1 MEAAHGKG
9 LPHNIVDTDAH
20 STTMTPPFKFAH
32 AAHTD
37 WTQAAQACMSQ
48 LGAIPASA
56 TLGFLY
62 VSDAFAPDLDAIL
75 DFFKS
80 ATAVPHWTGSVGVGV
95 CATGVEYLEE
105 PAMAVMLGE
114 FAPDDFSMLPVLRT
128 PQDVDALRWSD
139 AYFAVAHGDPAN
151 SRVQELIEGLSRHL
165 SSGFVVGGLSSS
177 RGETAQ
183 ICDGVVKGGLSGVLF
198 SERVKLATRLT
209 QGISPLGPRHQVTA
223 ASRNIVASL
232 DQRPALDVMKAEIG
246 EVLAHDL
253 RRAAGYIFVGL
264 PVKGSDT
271 GDYLV
276 RNILGVDPQNNLVA
290 VGETVETG
298 DELLFCRRDQQT
310 AEEDLLRMLSAIGA
324 QLNAPIRGGVYY
336 SCLGR
341 GEHMFGARNRELG
354 LIRETLGDFPLVGF
368 FANGEIS
375 HDRLYGYT
383 GVLTLFG

>member
-1 MEAAHGKG
+1 M
-9 LPHNIVDTDAH
+9 
-20 STTMTPPFKFAH
+20 SQPFKFAH
-32 AAHTD
+32 AAHAD
-37 WTQAAQACMSQ
+37 WTLAAQDCMNQ
-48 LGAIPASA
+48 LGAIPSAA

-62 VSDAFAPDLDAIL
+62 VSDAYVGELDAIL
-75 DFFKS
+75 AFFKS
-80 ATAVPHWTGSVGVGV
+80 ATGVPHWTGSVGVGV

-114 FAPDDFSMLPVLRT
+114 FALTDIRMLPVLKA
-128 PQDVDALRWSD
+128 PQDVEGASGD
-139 AYFAVAHGDPAN
+139 AYFAITHGDPAN
-151 SRVQELIEGLSRHL
+151 NRIQELIEGLSEQV

-177 RGETAQ
+177 RGTTAQ
-183 ICDGVVKGGLSGVLF
+183 ISDGVVSGGLSGVLF

-209 QGISPLGPRHQVTA
+209 QGISPLGPRHRITTA
-223 ASRNIVASL
+223 NKNVIGSL
-232 DQRPALDVMKAEIG
+232 DHRPALDVMKEEIG
-246 EVLAHDL
+246 EVLSRDL
-253 RRAAGYIFVGL
+253 RRAAGYVFVGL
-264 PVKGSDT
+264 PVRGSDT

-290 VGETVETG
+290 VGEYVEAG

-310 AEEDLLRMLSAIGA
+310 AEEDLLRMLMAIGA

-341 GEHMFGARNRELG
+341 GQHMFGKPNRELG

-375 HDRLYGYT
+375 YNRLYGYT

>member
-1 MEAAHGKG
+1 
-9 LPHNIVDTDAH
+9 
-20 STTMTPPFKFAH
+20 MTSPFKFAH
-32 AAHTD
+32 AAHVD
-37 WTQAAQACMSQ
+37 WTQAAQACMNQ
-48 LGAIPASA
+48 LGAIPSAA

-62 VSDAFAPDLDAIL
+62 VSDAFAGELDAIL
-75 DFFKS
+75 AFFKR
-80 ATAVPHWTGSVGVGV
+80 ATGVPHWTGSVGVGV

-105 PAMAVMLGE
+105 PALAVMLGE
-114 FAPDDFSMLPVLRT
+114 FDPDDFSMLPVLHS
-128 PQDVDALRWSD
+128 PQDIAAQPAN

-151 SRVQELIEGLSRHL
+151 SRMQELIDSLSAHV

-183 ICDGVVKGGLSGVLF
+183 ISDGVVKGGLSGVLF
-198 SERVKLATRLT
+198 GERVKLATRLT
-209 QGISPLGPRHQVTA
+209 QGISPLGPRHRITTA
-223 ASRNIVASL
+223 NKNVIGSL
-232 DQRPALDVMKAEIG
+232 DHRPALDVMKEEIG
-246 EVLAHDL
+246 EVLARDL

-264 PVKGSDT
+264 PVRGSDT

-276 RNILGVDPQNNLVA
+276 RNILGVDPQNKLVA
-290 VGETVETG
+290 VGEYVELG

-324 QLNAPIRGGVYY
+324 QLAAPIRGGVYY

-341 GEHMFGARNRELG
+341 GQHMFGAPNRELG
-354 LIRETLGDFPLVGF
+354 LIRDALGDFPLVGF

-375 HDRLYGYT
+375 YNRLYGYT

>member
-1 MEAAHGKG
+1 
-9 LPHNIVDTDAH
+9 VDIDAH
-20 STTMTPPFKFAH
+20 STAMSTPFKFAH
-32 AAHTD
+32 AAHPD
-37 WTQAAQACMSQ
+37 WTQAAQACMNR
-48 LGAIPASA
+48 LGAIPAAAS
-56 TLGFLY
+56 LGFLY
-62 VSDAFAPDLDAIL
+62 VSDAFAGELDAIL
-75 DFFKS
+75 AFFRG
-80 ATAVPHWTGSVGVGV
+80 ATGVPHWTGSVGVGV

-114 FAPDDFSMLPVLRT
+114 FDAADFSVLPVLRS
-128 PQDVDALRWSD
+128 PQDVESQPTD
-139 AYFAVAHGDPAN
+139 AYFAVVHGDPAN
-151 SRVQELIEGLSRHL
+151 SRIQELIDGLSAHV

-183 ICDGVVKGGLSGVLF
+183 ISDGVVSGGLSGVLF

-209 QGISPLGPRHQVTA
+209 QGIAPLGPRHRITTA
-223 ASRNIVASL
+223 SKNIIGSL
-232 DQRPALDVMKAEIG
+232 DHRPALDVMKEEIG
-246 EVLAHDL
+246 EVLARDL

-264 PVKGSDT
+264 PVRGSDT

-290 VGETVETG
+290 VGETVEPG

-310 AEEDLLRMLSAIGA
+310 AEDDLSRMLAVIKA

-341 GEHMFGARNRELG
+341 GQHMFGAPNRELG
-354 LIRETLGDFPLVGF
+354 LISETLGDFPLVGF

-375 HDRLYGYT
+375 HNRLYGYT

>member
-1 MEAAHGKG
+1 
-9 LPHNIVDTDAH
+9 
-20 STTMTPPFKFAH
+20 MTAPFKFAH
-32 AAHTD
+32 AAHPD
-37 WTQAAQACMSQ
+37 WAQAAQACMNQ
-48 LGAIPASA
+48 LGAIPSAA

-62 VSDAFAPDLDAIL
+62 VSDAFVGELDAIL
-75 DFFKS
+75 AFFRS

-105 PAMAVMLGE
+105 PALAVMLGE
-114 FAPDDFSMLPVLRT
+114 FDPDDFSMLPVLHS
-128 PQDVDALRWSD
+128 PQDVEAQPAN

-151 SRVQELIEGLSRHL
+151 SRMQELIDSLSAHV

-183 ICDGVVKGGLSGVLF
+183 ISDGVVKGGLSGVLF

-209 QGISPLGPRHQVTA
+209 QGISPLGPRHRITTA
-223 ASRNIVASL
+223 NKNVIGSL
-232 DQRPALDVMKAEIG
+232 DHRPALDVMKEEIG
-246 EVLAHDL
+246 EVLARDL

-264 PVKGSDT
+264 PVRGSDT

-276 RNILGVDPQNNLVA
+276 RNILGVDPQNKLVA
-290 VGETVETG
+290 VGEYVEPG

-310 AEEDLLRMLSAIGA
+310 AEEDLLRMLAAIGT
-324 QLNAPIRGGVYY
+324 QLAAPIRGGVYY

-341 GEHMFGARNRELG
+341 GQHMFGAPNRELG
-354 LIRETLGDFPLVGF
+354 LIRDALGDFPLVGF

-375 HDRLYGYT
+375 YNRLYGYT

>member
-1 MEAAHGKG
+1 MTPFKAAHATG
-9 LPHNIVDTDAH
+9 A
-20 STTMTPPFKFAH
+20 
-32 AAHTD
+32 D
-37 WTQAAQACMSQ
+37 WTQAAQACMGQ
-48 LGAIPASA
+48 LGSIPASA

-62 VSDAFAPDLDAIL
+62 VSDAFIGELDAIL

-80 ATAVPHWTGSVGVGV
+80 ATSVPHWTGSVGVGI

-114 FAPDDFSMLPVLRT
+114 FALADFSMLPVLRT
-128 PQDVDALRWSD
+128 PQDIGAQSSEAYLAL
-139 AYFAVAHGDPAN
+139 VHGDPAN
-151 SRVQELIEGLSRHL
+151 NRMQELIDGLSAHVE
-165 SSGFVVGGLSSS
+165 SGFVVGGLSSS

-183 ICDGVVKGGLSGVLF
+183 ISDVVVSGGLSGVLF

-209 QGISPLGPRHQVTA
+209 QGISPLGPRHHITTA
-223 ASRNIVASL
+223 NKNIVGSL
-232 DQRPALDVMKAEIG
+232 DHRPALEVMKEEIG
-246 EVLAHDL
+246 EILARDL
-253 RRAAGYIFVGL
+253 KRAAGYIFVGL
-264 PVKGSDT
+264 PVRGSDT

-276 RNILGVDPQNNLVA
+276 RNILGVDPQNHLVA
-290 VGETVETG
+290 IGEYVQPG

-310 AEEDLLRMLSAIGA
+310 AEADLLRMLTAIGA

-341 GEHMFGARNRELG
+341 GQHMFGAPNRELE
-354 LIRETLGDFPLVGF
+354 LIRDALGAFPLVGF

-375 HDRLYGYT
+375 HNRLYGYT